1 MAMAMARM
9 ALRLMADIHVGDDVI
24 YRGRVF
30 RVRGISPMSASPRRF
45 LLEDPDTGES
55 VEALQDEVEPVG
67 DGDSAA

>member
-1 MAMAMARM
+1 MAMARM

-30 RVRGISPMSASPRRF
+30 RVCGISPMSASPRRF
-45 LLEDPDTGES
+45 LLEDPETAES
-55 VEALQDEVEPVG
+55 VEALQDDVELVG

>member
-1 MAMAMARM
+1 MAMARM
-9 ALRLMADIHVGDDVI
+9 ALRLMTGIHVGDDVI

-30 RVRGISPMSASPRRF
+30 RVCGISPMSASPRRF

-55 VEALQDEVEPVG
+55 VEALQDDVEPVD

>member
-1 MAMAMARM
+1 M

-45 LLEDPDTGES
+45 LLEDPETRES
-55 VEALQDEVEPVG
+55 VEALQDDVEPV
-67 DGDSAA
+67 DDRDSAA

>member
-1 MAMAMARM
+1 MAMARM

-30 RVRGISPMSASPRRF
+30 RVCGISPMSASPRRF

-55 VEALQDEVEPVG
+55 VEALQDDVEPVG